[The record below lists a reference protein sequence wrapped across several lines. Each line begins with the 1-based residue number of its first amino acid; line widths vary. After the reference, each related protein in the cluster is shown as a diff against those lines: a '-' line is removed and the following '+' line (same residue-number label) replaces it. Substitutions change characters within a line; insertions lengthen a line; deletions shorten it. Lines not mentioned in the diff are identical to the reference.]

1 MKVEK
6 QVTSG
11 QLDFTFTRRAV
22 FVGGVQAAIGATVAA
37 RMSYIAVA
45 DNEKYKLLAESNR
58 VNLTI
63 IPPRRGWFIDRYG
76 KPIATNRADFRVDI
90 IPDRLVR
97 KEETIATLANLLA
110 LSSDDVDR
118 INRELKQA
126 QGFQPVQV
134 ADGLDYERFA
144 AVSVRLPRFARR
156 QPAPRLFPLL
166 SQRCCSRPSHRLC
179 RHRFRRRIS
188 EEQKPPAHHPGL
200 QSRQRRP

>member
-11 QLDFTFTRRAV
+11 QLDFTFTRRAA
-22 FVGGVQAAIGATVAA
+22 FVGGVQAAIGLTVAA

-63 IPPRRGWFIDRYG
+63 IPPRRGWFVDRYG

-90 IPDRLVR
+90 IPDRLAN
-97 KEETIATLANLLA
+97 KEQTVKTLAELLA
-110 LSSDDVDR
+110 LSTDDVDR
-118 INRELKQA
+118 IHRELKLA

-134 ADGLDYERFA
+134 ADGLDY
-144 AVSVRLPRFARR
+144 
-156 QPAPRLFPLL
+156 
-166 SQRCCSRPSHRLC
+166 
-179 RHRFRRRIS
+179 
-188 EEQKPPAHHPGL
+188 
-200 QSRQRRP
+200 